1 MQRMERIVLA
11 LLAAAVVAVCAF
23 TAGMLGRAKT
33 PAAHVCD
40 GARLVWRA
48 EVGRA

>member
-11 LLAAAVVAVCAF
+11 LLAAAVVAF
-23 TAGMLGRAKT
+23 TAGMLWRAKT

>member
-23 TAGMLGRAKT
+23 TAGMLWRAKT
-33 PAAHVCD
+33 PAAHVW
-40 GARLVWRA
+40 LVWRA

>member
-11 LLAAAVVAVCAF
+11 LLAAAIVAVCAF
-23 TAGMLGRAKT
+23 TAGMLWRAKT
-33 PAAHVCD
+33 PAARVYD

-48 EVGRA
+48 EVKRA